1 MEPLDGWTGGVPGA
15 QMCVHV
21 YGRRVSVV
29 DVRVLCA
36 CARGERL
43 MGVMNIIISRKAS
56 ESKLSAPRP
65 SKGGTNFFWRIE
77 CSSPVHGRHSPR
89 IGTSIKDAPHHGQ
102 NRGIL
107 YPAYHCS

>member
-15 QMCVHV
+15 QMCVLV

-43 MGVMNIIISRKAS
+43 LGVINIIIVVSYSLAVWPL
-56 ESKLSAPRP
+56 ESLIPLKEEDKP
-65 SKGGTNFFWRIE
+65 SNIHGGICWF
-77 CSSPVHGRHSPR
+77 
-89 IGTSIKDAPHHGQ
+89 
-102 NRGIL
+102 
-107 YPAYHCS
+107 